1 MYLLANRNLENNARP
16 MGVDDDVDKVCI
28 ICLFA
33 FSIGRML
40 SPYFTSLL
48 ELITTYKCFI
58 LDNFFMPVA
67 LTMCS
72 MFFLGHVDSYEHAFL
87 QVQRKAGYFFVLL
100 YFSYEL

>member
-1 MYLLANRNLENNARP
+1 MHCRRFMYLLANRNLKNNARP

-67 LTMCS
+67 LTMWS
-72 MFFLGHVDSYEHAFL
+72 MCLLGHVDSYEHAFL
-87 QVQRKAGYFFVLL
+87 QVQR
-100 YFSYEL
+100 